1 MPAKVFNGIQ
11 PEEKIVY
18 LTTYKELPEG
28 KLYFYTKNGLIK
40 CSEFSEYAVKK
51 SRYAAIS
58 LKEGDCLIG
67 AETVKEE
74 GSVLFISQ
82 KGMSLNIV
90 KEDIPVTGRAT
101 SGVKAMSLDDGDSI
115 IFASQCDGEGEVI
128 VWTEKG
134 YAKRSL
140 AVDYE
145 LSVRNRKGLKTFD
158 FKKNGA
164 NGTQLVAALTVKE
177 PFDMLCVHATG
188 EVEAINTESLFI
200 EPRLSGGKPYV
211 LGILGDTLERVYKK
225 L

>member
-1 MPAKVFNGIQ
+1 M
-11 PEEKIVY
+11 
-18 LTTYKELPEG
+18 
-28 KLYFYTKNGLIK
+28 
-40 CSEFSEYAVKK
+40 
-51 SRYAAIS
+51 
-58 LKEGDCLIG
+58 
-67 AETVKEE
+67 
-74 GSVLFISQ
+74 LFISQ